1 MSRAYLLTIVL
12 ALVLLPSNVVAAV
25 VPLLRAEWGA
35 SAAAVGWVFAAY
47 QAALALAGMVG
58 IALSFPLLPLARAN
72 GSMYGRD
79 ERE

>member
-35 SAAAVGWVFAAY
+35 SAAEVGWVFAAY
-47 QAALALAGMVG
+47 QAGTWLACS
-58 IALSFPLLPLARAN
+58 SFCR
-72 GSMYGRD
+72 
-79 ERE
+79 